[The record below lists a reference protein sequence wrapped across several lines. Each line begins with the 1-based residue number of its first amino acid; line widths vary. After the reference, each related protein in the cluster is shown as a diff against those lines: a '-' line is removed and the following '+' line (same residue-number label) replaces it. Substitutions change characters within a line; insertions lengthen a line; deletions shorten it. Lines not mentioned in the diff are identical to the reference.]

1 MRGVCFFPL
10 PLYSQS
16 MLRRCSA
23 FFVLAIFCL
32 LSIACRPEAAPP
44 SRVLVLGLDGLDAGV
59 VDQLIS
65 EGKMPN
71 LARMRSEGASG
82 VLLSDL
88 PMLSPILWTT
98 MATGRT
104 PDEHGIGSFT
114 VDHPKE
120 GSKEPVSSAMRRTDA
135 VWNIASDNGRKVG
148 VVGWWATW
156 PPETVNGVIVSD
168 HACYHFLF
176 GEGQSGA
183 ARTDRAI
190 YPPER
195 AAGIEELIRRPTDV
209 TYDEISRYVSID
221 EDEFNRPF
229 DFADD
234 VSHLRW
240 ALATADS
247 YSGIGR
253 RIWDEDQPELL
264 MVYIEGTDS
273 VSHLFGHLFR
283 VGNLAGDL
291 AEQQRRY
298 GRAVEE
304 IYYYADR
311 LVGEYLD
318 LMDERTTLVV
328 LSDHGFKLGELHDD
342 PTVTTSMRRVSDAFH
357 DLDGILYLA
366 GPGIRA
372 GFEING
378 ARQADIAPTILQL
391 LGLPASEEMNGRVL
405 IEVLNVDQPL
415 PRVDSYDTGSGAG
428 GGVVGDDTVRREMI
442 AHLEALGYLDTSDEE
457 PDVSRATADMLLRG
471 GRFEEATEAFSTLI
485 ESDPSNA
492 SLHLNLAIALWNL
505 NRDDEALQELDRA
518 SELEPTNPKVFFAR
532 GIIFERRG
540 DQAGAAEMYRTTLRY
555 DGKHESAR
563 IGLERITGSG
573 RLYEPRN
580 EAEQQASRLAA
591 TAAQK
596 ARQGDYEAAGRLLDE
611 AEALAPDLPMVHQ
624 YRANVAYLSG
634 DMDAAI
640 TALERALELEPGNAV
655 VEKNLR
661 MARERRDEPPG

>member
-1 MRGVCFFPL
+1 
-10 PLYSQS
+10 
-16 MLRRCSA
+16 MLRPFPA
-23 FFVLAIFCL
+23 LPALTVFCL
-32 LSIACRPEAAPP
+32 LALACSQPSVPP
-44 SRVLVLGLDGLDAGV
+44 SRVLVLGLDGLDAEV
-59 VDQLIS
+59 VDQMIS
-65 EGKMPN
+65 EGQMPN

-82 VLLSDL
+82 VLQSDL

-114 VDHPKE
+114 VEKPHE
-120 GSKEPVSSAMRRTDA
+120 GSKQPVSSAMRRTDA
-135 VWNIASDNGRKVG
+135 VWNIASKNDRRVG

-168 HACYHFLF
+168 HTCYHFLF

-183 ARTDRAI
+183 ARTDEAI

-195 AAGIEELIRRPTDV
+195 AGELEALIRRPTDV
-209 TYDEISRYVSID
+209 TYEEISRYVSID

-247 YSGIGR
+247 YRGIGR
-253 RIWDEDQPELL
+253 KIWQEDRPELL

-273 VSHLFGHLFR
+273 ISHLFGHLFR
-283 VGNLAGDL
+283 AGNLAGDL

-304 IYYYADR
+304 IYFYADR
-311 LVGEYLD
+311 LVGEYLEM
-318 LMDERTTLVV
+318 MDDRTTLVV
-328 LSDHGFKLGELHDD
+328 LSDHGFKLGQLHDD
-342 PTVTTSMRRVSDAFH
+342 PTVTTSMRRVSDDFH

-366 GPGIRA
+366 GSGVRPGA
-372 GFEING
+372 AING
-378 ARQADIAPTILQL
+378 ARQADITPTILQL

-405 IEVLNVDQPL
+405 IEALTVDEPL
-415 PRVDSYDTGSGAG
+415 QRVDSHESGSGSASD
-428 GGVVGDDTVRREMI
+428 VVGDDGVRREMI
-442 AHLEALGYLDTSDEE
+442 AHLEALGYLDSSDDEE
-457 PDVSRATADMLLRG
+457 TGVSRATADMLLRG
-471 GRFEEATEAFSTLI
+471 GRYEEAAEAFSTLVDAD
-485 ESDPSNA
+485 SSNA
-492 SLHLNLAIALWNL
+492 SLHLNLAIALSNL
-505 NRDDEALQELDRA
+505 NRDDEALQELARA
-518 SELEPTNPKVFFAR
+518 SELEPTNPKVSFAR
-532 GIIFERRG
+532 GLILERRG
-540 DQAGAAEMYRTTLRY
+540 DHAGAAEMYRTTLRY
-555 DGKHESAR
+555 DGNHDSAR
-563 IGLERITGSG
+563 EGLQRITGSG

-580 EAEQQASRLAA
+580 EDERQASDLAA

-596 ARQGDYEAAGRLLDE
+596 ARQGDYEAASQLLDE
-611 AEALAPDLPMVHQ
+611 AEALAPNLPMVHQ

-634 DMDAAI
+634 DMDAAVA
-640 TALERALELEPGNAV
+640 ALERALELEPGNAV

-661 MARERRDEPPG
+661 MARQRRDESPR